1 MAREIRIR
9 EHRIKLGQ
17 LLKLARVVDS
27 GSEVKHLLAHIPVV
41 VNGEPEAR
49 RGRQLHPG
57 DVVRVGNEELLV
69 WLSIRASPVRLDPTR
84 RLPGRAG

>member
-9 EHRIKLGQ
+9 EHRIKLGH
-17 LLKLARVVDS
+17 LLKLAHVVDS
-27 GSEVKHLLAHIPVV
+27 GSEVKDLLAHIPVA

-69 WLSIRASPVRLDPTR
+69 CAVDP
-84 RLPGRAG
+84 RLPRSSSPD

>member
-9 EHRIKLGQ
+9 EQSIRLGQ
-17 LLKLARVVDS
+17 LLKLAGVVGS
-27 GSEVKHLLAHIPVV
+27 GSEVKDLLAHIPVV

-69 WLSIRASPVRLDPTR
+69 CTVDLG
-84 RLPGRAG
+84 LPRSS